1 VNVDVRPGSLD
12 NHINVGSSGLV
23 PVALLGS
30 ADVDAASID
39 PASVTFAGAHART
52 RKDGSTI
59 FTLVDVDGDG
69 FTDLSLGFDSETL
82 QLQAGDQCAPVS
94 GNLTDGRPFKGSAA
108 VSVTGSSPRA
118 FGRGQLRPRDGS
130 STSVMEL
137 RANSVWPNPAGAGAV
152 LNLTLATDAP
162 ASLEVWTVTG
172 RLVSRRDLGAM
183 GAGSHAVD
191 LSETRTLPNG
201 VYFVRILQSSRS
213 SGTRV
218 IVQH

>member
-1 VNVDVRPGSLD
+1 MSVDVRPGTTD
-12 NHINVGSSGLV
+12 NHIQMGSSGLV

-30 ADVDAASID
+30 ADVSVANID
-39 PASVTFAGAHART
+39 PQSVLFAGAHART
-52 RKDGSTI
+52 RKDGSAIVT
-59 FTLVDVDGDG
+59 FSDVNGDG
-69 FTDLSLGFDSETL
+69 YADMSLGFDTETL
-82 QLQAGDQCAPVS
+82 QLNPGDRVAEVS
-94 GNLTDGRPFKGSAA
+94 GFMNDGRPF
-108 VSVTGSSPRA
+108 
-118 FGRGQLRPRDGS
+118 RGQADVNVSGTVTRAYGRDKLKPRDA
-130 STSVMEL
+130 TSATKLEL
-137 RANSVWPNPAGAGAV
+137 RAQSVWPNPARSGAV
-152 LNLTLATDAP
+152 LALTLANDQP

-201 VYFVRILQSSRS
+201 VYFVRVLQSSLS

>member
-1 VNVDVRPGSLD
+1 MVSVDVRPGSSD
-12 NHINVGSSGLV
+12 NHIQLGSSGLV

-30 ADVDAASID
+30 ADVNAASID
-39 PASVTFAGAHART
+39 PASVRFAGAYART

-59 FTLVDVDGDG
+59 FTIADVNGDG
-69 FTDLSLGFDSETL
+69 IPDLSLGFDTETL
-82 QLQAGDQCAPVS
+82 HLAPGATVAYVC
-94 GNLTDGRPFKGSAA
+94 GRLTDGRPLQGQAA
-108 VSVTGSSPRA
+108 VNVGGTVSRA
-118 FGRGQLRPRDGS
+118 YGKLRPREGDQ
-130 STSVMEL
+130 TAVLAL
-137 RANSVWPNPAGAGAV
+137 RAGSVWPNPARAGSTME
-152 LNLTLATDAP
+152 LTLATDEP

-191 LSETRTLPNG
+191 LSETRALPNG
-201 VYFVRILQSSRS
+201 VYFVRVLQGSLS